1 MIALGVCLAVAAALV
16 APLRGEEAPVAPMPV
31 QDTTAAFCYILKYLR
46 LTPLQRLNQLDT
58 APERTLLVVFG
69 KTDVLNRLPG
79 GLTGFLDRGGAAIVA
94 TDQDS
99 SRTTSRLGI
108 TVHGNPVLS
117 PPGAGYRSVRN
128 CPLITNESFD
138 EEQPLFRGI
147 KRIATNCP
155 SYLGRVSEASI
166 ITWLPPGSY
175 SVRPTRFRDGLLP
188 FAASQQRQSGRVLVL
203 ADHSIFID
211 EMMLQ
216 KDNDNFDFAFNC
228 VEWLTTAQGRRG
240 ARRDRVLFVYDDE
253 IISNFG
259 PPLPEPPTPPI
270 PPLNVNQILTEL
282 ERKDIFNRL
291 ILDQVRL
298 ERILQVLFSAL
309 SLGLVAYCLHRLQRA
324 RHRPEPA
331 PPVPRGTVPQSPTQS
346 LVVRRHHELLSE
358 GNVWEV
364 ARALARQFFESVAGT
379 PPNSAV
385 AAGGTSMPGIVLS
398 GDGRRERSLADQVR
412 RLWKLAYGAAPT
424 RVSPRQ
430 LEELIAQLEA
440 LQTALSRGTLRLER
454 SGIA

>member
-1 MIALGVCLAVAAALV
+1 MIALAVCTAVAAALV
-16 APLRGEEAPVAPMPV
+16 APLRGEQLPVAPMPV
-31 QDTTAAFCYILKYLR
+31 QDTTAAFCYILKFLR
-46 LTPLQRLNQLDT
+46 LTPLKSMKQLDT

-69 KTDVLNRLPG
+69 KTNVLNRLPH
-79 GLTGFLDRGGAAIVA
+79 GLDAFLDRDGAVMIA
-94 TDQDS
+94 TDKDS
-99 SRTTSRLGI
+99 KMTTWSLGMR
-108 TVHGNPVLS
+108 VQGDLVVA
-117 PPGAGYRSVRN
+117 PPGAGYRRLRD
-128 CPLITNESFD
+128 CPVLTPRDFAAAL
-138 EEQPLFRGI
+138 PLFKSI
-147 KRIATNCP
+147 NRIATNRP
-155 SYLGRVSEASI
+155 SYVMCGKGGSVVA
-166 ITWLPPGSY
+166 WLPKDCGQ
-175 SVRPTRFRDGLLP
+175 LP
-188 FAASQQRQSGRVLVL
+188 FAAIQEQPSGHVLLL

-228 VEWLTTAQGRRG
+228 VEWLTTREGRRA

-309 SLGLVAYCLHRLQRA
+309 SLGLVAYGLIRFQRA

-331 PPVPRGTVPQSPTQS
+331 PPLARGLVPQGPAWS
-346 LVVRRHHELLSE
+346 LVAQRHQELLSD

-364 ARALARQFFESVAGT
+364 ARALARQFFDSVAGT
-379 PPNSAV
+379 PPHSAV
-385 AAGGTSMPGIVLS
+385 PAADGPSLPSIILS
-398 GDGRRERSLADQVR
+398 GDGSRESSLADQVR
-412 RLWKLAYGAAPT
+412 RLWNLAYGAAPT

-430 LEELIAQLEA
+430 LDELIAQLEA
-440 LQTALSRGTLRLER
+440 LQTALSRGTLRLVR